1 MLKLAVIIIFFSL
14 AATNIFANEQDLIPN
29 EIVYDFPESDTSHEW
44 VEFYNSGETPVTIVG
59 GSSSSAWRFNDGS
72 NHTISSTPMQGS
84 MTINPGEFVVIAQ
97 KADVFLANYA
107 DFSGNLLESSAMS
120 LKNTT
125 ATIGLRIGSSGSIW
139 GEITYSS
146 DWGAQGDGNSLQ
158 RKSDGSWVAAAP
170 TPGNQNSSKPLPSP
184 SPTPSSTSSSS
195 NKSSSTK
202 STSSTSTKSSPKAS
216 PMAAKSSPSTSKSTA
231 KTLGEKNISVPK
243 LLPTSTPSA
252 SPETQENTG
261 SSTKIAG
268 FLTGAGAIF
277 VGASLLFYFWYY
289 KIKNKA
295 KDPIE
300 EKKGDS

>member
-29 EIVYDFPESDTSHEW
+29 EIMYNFPESDTGYEW

-146 DWGAQGDGNSLQ
+146 DWGASSDGNSLQ
-158 RKSDGSWVAAAP
+158 RKSDGNWIPAAP
-170 TPGNQNSSKPLPSP
+170 TPGSQNSSEQLP
-184 SPTPSSTSSSS
+184 SPTPSSASSSS
-195 NKSSSTK
+195 NKPSSSK
-202 STSSTSTKSSPKAS
+202 STSSTSTKASPKAS

-252 SPETQENTG
+252 SPDPQENAG

-268 FLTGAGAIF
+268 YLTGAGAIF
-277 VGASLLFYFWYY
+277 IGASLIFYFWYY
-289 KIKNKA
+289 KIKNKD

-300 EKKGDS
+300 EKNSDS